1 MLRVACVACLLA
13 LLLAACAR
21 ERSRVREEIAPSRE
35 QQIAEGKRAYLRACA
50 SCHGIDARG
59 DGPVAPTLR
68 VRPTDLTRLARTHGG
83 TFPRTHVEDVVTGA
97 SPITA
102 HGTSDMPVWRITF
115 GPTSSGA
122 AAAAALRRRRWLTG
136 LVDYLETIQEVR

>member
-1 MLRVACVACLLA
+1 MARVAAIAGLLA
-13 LLLAACAR
+13 LLLAACAS
-21 ERSRVREEIAPSRE
+21 ERSRVQQEIVPSRE
-35 QQIAEGKRAYLRACA
+35 QQIAEGKRAYLRTCA
-50 SCHGIDARG
+50 SCHGTDGRG

-68 VRPTDLTRLARTHGG
+68 VRPTNLTRLASKNGG
-83 TFPRTHVEDVVTGA
+83 TFPRAHVEDVVTGA

-122 AAAAALRRRRWLTG
+122 AAAAALRRRRWLNG

>member
-1 MLRVACVACLLA
+1 MRRIAGIACLLA
-13 LLLAACAR
+13 LLLASCAD
-21 ERSRVREEIAPSRE
+21 ERSRVQQEIVPSRE
-35 QQIAEGKRAYLRACA
+35 QQIAEGKRAYLRTCA
-50 SCHGIDARG
+50 SCHGTDGRG

-68 VRPTDLTRLARTHGG
+68 VRPTDLTRLTSTHGG
-83 TFPRTHVEDVVTGA
+83 TFPRAHVDDVVTGA

-102 HGTSDMPVWRITF
+102 HGTSDMPVWRLTF

-122 AAAAALRRRRWLTG
+122 AATAALRRRRWLNG

>member
-1 MLRVACVACLLA
+1 
-13 LLLAACAR
+13 
-21 ERSRVREEIAPSRE
+21 
-35 QQIAEGKRAYLRACA
+35 
-50 SCHGIDARG
+50 
-59 DGPVAPTLR
+59 VAPTLK
-68 VRPTDLTRLARTHGG
+68 VRPTDLTRLASTHGG
-83 TFPRTHVEDVVTGA
+83 TFPRAHVEDVVTGA

-122 AAAAALRRRRWLTG
+122 AATAALRRRRWLNG

>member
-1 MLRVACVACLLA
+1 MRRIAGIAGLLA
-13 LLLAACAR
+13 LLLAACES
-21 ERSRVREEIAPSRE
+21 ERSRVQQEIVPSRE

-50 SCHGIDARG
+50 SCHGTDARG
-59 DGPVAPTLR
+59 DGPVAPTLK
-68 VRPTDLTRLARTHGG
+68 VRPTDLTRLASTHGG
-83 TFPRTHVEDVVTGA
+83 KFPRTHVEDVVTGA

-122 AAAAALRRRRWLTG
+122 AAAAALRRRRWLNG

>member
-1 MLRVACVACLLA
+1 MVRVACFAYLVA

-21 ERSRVREEIAPSRE
+21 ERSRVREEIVPSSE

-50 SCHGIDARG
+50 SCHGTDARG
-59 DGPVAPTLR
+59 DGPVAPTLK
-68 VRPTDLTRLARTHGG
+68 VRPTDLTRLASAHGG
-83 TFPRTHVEDVVTGA
+83 KFPRTHVEDVVTGA

-122 AAAAALRRRRWLTG
+122 AATAALRRRRWLNG

>member
-1 MLRVACVACLLA
+1 MRRIAGIAGLLA
-13 LLLAACAR
+13 LLLAACES
-21 ERSRVREEIAPSRE
+21 ERSRVQQEIVPSRE
-35 QQIAEGKRAYLRACA
+35 QQIAEGKRAYLRTCA
-50 SCHGIDARG
+50 SCHGTDGRG

-68 VRPTDLTRLARTHGG
+68 VRPTDLTRLASRHGG
-83 TFPRTHVEDVVTGA
+83 TFPRAHVEDVVTGA

-122 AAAAALRRRRWLTG
+122 AAAAALRRRRWLNG

>member
-1 MLRVACVACLLA
+1 MRRVAGIAGLLA
-13 LLLAACAR
+13 LLLAACES
-21 ERSRVREEIAPSRE
+21 ERSRVQQEIVPSRE
-35 QQIAEGKRAYLRACA
+35 QQIAEGKRAYLRTCA
-50 SCHGIDARG
+50 SCHGTDGRG
-59 DGPVAPTLR
+59 DGPVAPTLK
-68 VRPTDLTRLARTHGG
+68 VRPTDLTRLASTHGG
-83 TFPRTHVEDVVTGA
+83 TFPRAHVEDVVTGA

-122 AAAAALRRRRWLTG
+122 AAAAALRRRRWLNG

>member
-1 MLRVACVACLLA
+1 MRRIAGIAGLLA
-13 LLLAACAR
+13 LLLAACES
-21 ERSRVREEIAPSRE
+21 ERSRVQQEIVPSRE
-35 QQIAEGKRAYLRACA
+35 QQIAEGKRAYLRTCA
-50 SCHGIDARG
+50 SCHGTDGRG

-68 VRPTDLTRLARTHGG
+68 VRPTDLTRLASRHGG
-83 TFPRTHVEDVVTGA
+83 TFPRAHVEDVVTGA

-122 AAAAALRRRRWLTG
+122 AAAAALRRRRWLNG
-136 LVDYLETIQEVR
+136 LVDYLETIQEAR

>member
-1 MLRVACVACLLA
+1 MRRVAGIAGLLA
-13 LLLAACAR
+13 LLLAACES
-21 ERSRVREEIAPSRE
+21 ERSRVQQEIVPSRE
-35 QQIAEGKRAYLRACA
+35 QQIAEGKRAYLRTCA
-50 SCHGIDARG
+50 SCHGTDGRG

-68 VRPTDLTRLARTHGG
+68 VRPTDLTRLASRHGG
-83 TFPRTHVEDVVTGA
+83 TFPRAHVEDVVTGA

-122 AAAAALRRRRWLTG
+122 AATAALRRRRWLNG

>member
-1 MLRVACVACLLA
+1 MRRIAGIAGLLA
-13 LLLAACAR
+13 LLLAACES
-21 ERSRVREEIAPSRE
+21 ERSRVQQEIVPSRE
-35 QQIAEGKRAYLRACA
+35 QQIAEGKRAYLRTCA
-50 SCHGIDARG
+50 SCHGTDGRG

-68 VRPTDLTRLARTHGG
+68 VRPTDLTRLASRHGG
-83 TFPRTHVEDVVTGA
+83 TFPRAHVEDVVTGA

-122 AAAAALRRRRWLTG
+122 AATAALRRRRWLNG

>member
-1 MLRVACVACLLA
+1 MRRIVAIAGLLT
-13 LLLAACAR
+13 LLLAACAS
-21 ERSRVREEIAPSRE
+21 ERSRVQQEIVPSRE
-35 QQIAEGKRAYLRACA
+35 QQIAEGKRAYLRTCA
-50 SCHGIDARG
+50 SCHGTDGRG

-68 VRPTDLTRLARTHGG
+68 VRPTDLTRLASTHGG
-83 TFPRTHVEDVVTGA
+83 TFPRAHVEDVVTGA

-122 AAAAALRRRRWLTG
+122 AATAALRRRRWLNG

>member
-1 MLRVACVACLLA
+1 MRRVAGIAGLLA
-13 LLLAACAR
+13 LLLAACES
-21 ERSRVREEIAPSRE
+21 ERSRVQQEIVPSRE
-35 QQIAEGKRAYLRACA
+35 QQIAEGKRAYLRTCA
-50 SCHGIDARG
+50 SCHGTDGRG

-68 VRPTDLTRLARTHGG
+68 VRPTDLTRLASRHGG
-83 TFPRTHVEDVVTGA
+83 TFPRAHVEDVVTGA

-122 AAAAALRRRRWLTG
+122 AAAAALRRRRWLNG

>member
-1 MLRVACVACLLA
+1 MRRIAGIAGLLA
-13 LLLAACAR
+13 LLLAACES
-21 ERSRVREEIAPSRE
+21 ERSRVQQEIVPSRE
-35 QQIAEGKRAYLRACA
+35 QQIAEGKRAYLRTCA
-50 SCHGIDARG
+50 SCHGTDGRG

-68 VRPTDLTRLARTHGG
+68 VRPTDLTRLASRHGG
-83 TFPRTHVEDVVTGA
+83 TFPRAHVEDVVTGA

-102 HGTSDMPVWRITF
+102 HGPSDMPVWRITF

-122 AAAAALRRRRWLTG
+122 AAAAALRRRRWLNG

>member
-1 MLRVACVACLLA
+1 MVRVACFACLVA

-21 ERSRVREEIAPSRE
+21 ERSRVREEIVPSRE
-35 QQIAEGKRAYLRACA
+35 QQIAEGKRAYLRTCA
-50 SCHGIDARG
+50 SCHGTDGRG

-68 VRPTDLTRLARTHGG
+68 VRPTDLTRLASRHGG
-83 TFPRTHVEDVVTGA
+83 TFPRAHVEDVVTGA

-122 AAAAALRRRRWLTG
+122 AAAAALRRRRWLNG

>member
-1 MLRVACVACLLA
+1 MRRVAGIAGLLA
-13 LLLAACAR
+13 LLLAACES
-21 ERSRVREEIAPSRE
+21 ERSRVQQEIVPSRE
-35 QQIAEGKRAYLRACA
+35 QQIAEGKRAYLRTCA
-50 SCHGIDARG
+50 SCHGTDGRG

-68 VRPTDLTRLARTHGG
+68 VRPTDLTRLASTHGG
-83 TFPRTHVEDVVTGA
+83 KFPRTHVEDVVTGA

-122 AAAAALRRRRWLTG
+122 AATAALRRRRWLNG

>member
-1 MLRVACVACLLA
+1 MRRIAGIAGLLA
-13 LLLAACAR
+13 LLLAACES
-21 ERSRVREEIAPSRE
+21 ERSRVQQEIVPSRE
-35 QQIAEGKRAYLRACA
+35 QQIAEGKRAYLRTCA
-50 SCHGIDARG
+50 SCHGTDGRG
-59 DGPVAPTLR
+59 DGPVAPTLK
-68 VRPTDLTRLARTHGG
+68 VRPTDLTRLASTHGG
-83 TFPRTHVEDVVTGA
+83 TFPRAHVEDVVTGA

-122 AAAAALRRRRWLTG
+122 AAAAALRRRRWLNG

>member
-1 MLRVACVACLLA
+1 MRRVAGIAGLLA
-13 LLLAACAR
+13 LLLAACES
-21 ERSRVREEIAPSRE
+21 ERSRVQQEIVPSRE

-50 SCHGIDARG
+50 SCHGTDARG
-59 DGPVAPTLR
+59 DGPVAPTLK
-68 VRPTDLTRLARTHGG
+68 VRPTDLTRLASAHGG
-83 TFPRTHVEDVVTGA
+83 KFPRTHVEDVVTGA

-122 AAAAALRRRRWLTG
+122 AATAALRRRRWLNG

>member
-1 MLRVACVACLLA
+1 MARVAAIAGLLA
-13 LLLAACAR
+13 LLLAACAS
-21 ERSRVREEIAPSRE
+21 ERSRVQQEIVPSRE
-35 QQIAEGKRAYLRACA
+35 QQIAEGKRAYLRTCA
-50 SCHGIDARG
+50 SCHGTDGRG

-68 VRPTDLTRLARTHGG
+68 VRPTDLTRLASTHGG
-83 TFPRTHVEDVVTGA
+83 TFPRAHVEDVVTGA

-102 HGTSDMPVWRITF
+102 HGTSDMPVWRLTF

-122 AAAAALRRRRWLTG
+122 AAAAALRRRRWLNS